1 VQYPCQNRTLT
12 VIIIGLMIMVT
23 ALAAP
28 PKVRALDTGQTLE
41 ITVVP
46 AASFLAVAGAGYLYY
61 KNRYSQPANAKG
73 ELGYPGPGEFFVGSF
88 LGAGFIP
95 NTTWDYRT
103 PSPSPLNTAASSMKI
118 DPGITGGIKLGY
130 FFDSAPNLGI
140 EAEGS
145 IGTQHQPSQS
155 VSLNPAIH
163 WSTTGSVKSQD
174 MLVWTMAFHFL
185 GRWGFF
191 QTPEVPF
198 GRLQPYVGLGPGL
211 VMLYA
216 PADSAKNFSLEFE
229 AGLRYM
235 FTKNLGGFVEYKLSQ
250 QWQVELE
257 SQQLFLN
264 NFGFTASKAVF
275 NVTRNQIVL
284 GLSYHF

>member
-1 VQYPCQNRTLT
+1 VSYRCLNRTFT
-12 VIIIGLMIMVT
+12 VTIVSLIIMAL

-28 PKVRALDTGQTLE
+28 PQAPALDTGQTLE

-46 AASFLAVAGAGYLYY
+46 IVSILAVAGAGYLYY

-73 ELGYPGPGEFFVGSF
+73 ELGYRGPGEFFVGGF

-95 NTTWDYRT
+95 NTTWDYRADALST
-103 PSPSPLNTAASSMKI
+103 TASNMKI

-130 FFDSAPNLGI
+130 FFDGAPNLGI

-145 IGTQHQPSQS
+145 IGTQRQPSQT
-155 VSLNPAIH
+155 VSLNPAVQ
-163 WSTTGSVKSQD
+163 WAVNGSVKGQD

-191 QTPEVPF
+191 ETPEVPF
-198 GRLQPYVGLGPGL
+198 GRLQPYVGLGPGF
-211 VMLYA
+211 VVLYA

-257 SQQLFLN
+257 SQQLFVN
-264 NFGFTASKAVF
+264 NFGFTANKAVF